1 MNIAI
6 IPARGGSKRIPRKNI
21 RLFHGIPV
29 IAYAIKA
36 AKESG
41 IFDEVFVSTDDGEIA
56 DIAISFGAKVPWMR
70 PKELSDDF
78 ATTVKVMQDAVKR
91 FDTNLN
97 RLEFVCCI
105 YPTTPLLRPNL
116 FLEGLRVLKDGDW
129 DYVIAASFART
140 PPERF
145 LSLGENNEVM
155 MRFPEH
161 EITRTQDFSP
171 AYHDAGQFY
180 WGKKTA
186 WESALPLFTS
196 KSTILE
202 LPREL
207 AVDLDTLDDW
217 HYAELLFN
225 IYGKDIN

>member
-129 DYVIAASFART
+129 DYVIAASLART

-145 LSLGENNEVM
+145 L
-155 MRFPEH
+155 
-161 EITRTQDFSP
+161 
-171 AYHDAGQFY
+171 
-180 WGKKTA
+180 
-186 WESALPLFTS
+186 
-196 KSTILE
+196 
-202 LPREL
+202 
-207 AVDLDTLDDW
+207 
-217 HYAELLFN
+217 
-225 IYGKDIN
+225 

>member
-36 AKESG
+36 AKECG

-78 ATTVKVMQDAVKR
+78 ATTVNVMQNAVKR
-91 FDTNLN
+91 LDTNPS

-129 DYVIAASFART
+129 DYVIAASLAKT

-145 LSLGENNEVM
+145 LSLGENNEVR

-161 EITRTQDFSP
+161 EITRTQDFP
-171 AYHDAGQFY
+171 AAYHDAGQFY
-180 WGKKTA
+180 WGKKIA

-217 HYAELLFN
+217 HYAELLFS
-225 IYGKDIN
+225 IYGKDLN

>member
-78 ATTVKVMQDAVKR
+78 ATTVKVMRDAVKR

-129 DYVIAASFART
+129 DYVIAASLART

>member
-129 DYVIAASFART
+129 DYVIAASLART

>member
-91 FDTNLN
+91 FDTNFN

-129 DYVIAASFART
+129 DYVIAASLART

-225 IYGKDIN
+225 IYGKDLN